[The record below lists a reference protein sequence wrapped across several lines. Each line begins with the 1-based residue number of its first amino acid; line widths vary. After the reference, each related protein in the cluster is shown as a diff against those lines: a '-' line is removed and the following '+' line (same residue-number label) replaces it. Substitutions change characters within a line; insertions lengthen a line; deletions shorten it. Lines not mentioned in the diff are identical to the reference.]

1 MQETCII
8 IPCYDEADRL
18 DQQVFLDFAKE
29 NPAVC
34 FCLVND
40 GSRDR
45 TPDIL
50 LGLQSKNP
58 QQFRVIDLGANK
70 GKAEAV
76 RQGVLKMTTDKNFRF
91 IGYFDADLATPL
103 PEINNLL
110 GYFKGNEELE
120 IVFGSRKKTS
130 DNNIRRNIF
139 RHNFGKSYAWLTTS
153 ILGLPIYDTQCG
165 AKIMRAAIAA
175 DVFKDPFLDQW
186 LFDLEIFCRI
196 KKQKG
201 MAFKQSIKEVVV
213 DTWTEKGDSKVRFID
228 IAVVPY
234 KTLKLFFKYR

>member
-18 DQQVFLDFAKE
+18 DQQAFLDFAKE
-29 NPAVC
+29 NPPVC
-34 FCLVND
+34 FCFVND
-40 GSRDR
+40 GSRDK
-45 TPDIL
+45 TLTIL
-50 LGLQSKNP
+50 LELQSKNP
-58 QQFRVIDLGANK
+58 QQFLVSDLEVNR

-76 RQGVLKMTTDKNFRF
+76 RQGILKMTADKKFRF

-103 PEINNLL
+103 SEINNLL
-110 GYFKGNEELE
+110 GYFNGNDQLE

-165 AKIMRAAIAA
+165 AKIIRASTAAI
-175 DVFKDPFLDQW
+175 VFKDPFLDQW

-196 KKQKG
+196 KKEKG
-201 MAFKQSIKEVVV
+201 DAFKQSIKEVVV
-213 DTWTEKGDSKVRFID
+213 DTWTEKGDSKISFKDV
-228 IAVVPY
+228 AVLPY

>member
-18 DQQVFLDFAKE
+18 DQQAFLDFAKE
-29 NPAVC
+29 NAQTC
-34 FCLVND
+34 FCFVND
-40 GSRDR
+40 GSRDG
-45 TPDIL
+45 TPGIL

-58 QQFRVIDLGANK
+58 QQFRVIDLGTNK

-76 RQGVLKMTTDKNFRF
+76 RQAVLKMTAEPEFQF

-103 PEINNLL
+103 AEINNLL
-110 GYFKGNEELE
+110 GYFKEIEELE
-120 IVFGSRKKTS
+120 IVFGSRKKTG

-139 RHNFGKSYAWLTTS
+139 RHNFGKSYAWLITF

-165 AKIMRAAIAA
+165 AKIMRAAIAS

-201 MAFKQSIKEVVV
+201 SSFKQSIKEVVV
-213 DTWTEKGDSKVRFID
+213 DTWIEKGDSKISFMDV
-228 IAVVPY
+228 AVVPY